1 MEIAEAIRKI
11 AGENRNL
18 KAIVCEVVTVTGAT
32 CLCRPID
39 GSADI
44 EGVRLQAAA
53 TNDGML
59 ITPAVDS
66 IVIVQMINDVEG
78 YVSMFSEIQNIKF
91 FNGAQGSLVLI
102 NALVEKL
109 NALESDL
116 NDLKQIFSTTWTP
129 VPNDGGAALKTAAA
143 TWAADT
149 FTETVAEDID
159 NEKITQ

>member
-11 AGENRNL
+11 SGENRNL
-18 KAIVCEVVTVTGAT
+18 KSIVCEVVTVTGAT

-44 EGVRLQAAA
+44 EDVRLQAAA

-66 IVIVQMINDVEG
+66 VVIVQMINDVEG

-91 FNGAQGSLVLI
+91 FDGAQGAFVLI
-102 NALVEKL
+102 NALVTKL
-109 NALESDL
+109 NNLENKV
-116 NDLKQIFSTTWTP
+116 NDIITAYNTHVHTGVTTGAGSSAITP
-129 VPNDGGAALKTAAA
+129 TQVSGTLTP
-143 TWAADT
+143 
-149 FTETVAEDID
+149 TVAQDID